1 MNFLII
7 DFEFKDQE
15 ESIPLQA
22 IRILD
27 EEMSLQIIFLT
38 YNVHFIEYLS
48 RSANSRIEFVTYID
62 EKCKIT
68 NNGKIINSN
77 TVYNELE
84 FTEHETDEGTVHLAT
99 IQILKKD

>member
-15 ESIPLQA
+15 ESIPPQA

-48 RSANSRIEFVTYID
+48 RSASSKLEFVTHID
-62 EKCKIT
+62 DKCNFT
-68 NNGKIINSN
+68 NSGKIIDSN
-77 TVYNELE
+77 TVYNKLE
-84 FTEHETDEGTVHLAT
+84 YSERETDEGTVRLAT
-99 IQILKKD
+99 INVLEKG